1 VSRPVFSVI
10 IPVHGKWELTR
21 DCLVSLRDHTPDW
34 DYEVLVADNASPDA
48 TATELAPLGKSLFG
62 PRFRRLRLDENRN
75 FGPACN
81 LAAQEATAPLLFFL
95 NNDTLL
101 TPGWAEPLVRALQ
114 RDKAPGAVGP
124 LLLYP
129 DDTVQHL
136 GIAFSPSGLS
146 HLYRGFS
153 AKHPVVRRTRQL
165 QAITA
170 AALMLP
176 ARIFW
181 DSGGFFEGYCNGF
194 EDVDLC
200 LAIRR
205 QGKTLECAPQS
216 VVCHLES
223 QTPGR
228 NDRYQA
234 NAVLLGERCAGAFH
248 ADVHHHALRDGF
260 QVFVDDFFD
269 IGVRLKPG
277 DEAALTAQAQ
287 ELPLADR
294 LRLCREHLYWV
305 TGREHL
311 AAGLEEQGDLAH
323 ALQLRVEVANILG
336 TEASY
341 MPVARLAALTDNAKL
356 LAIADQH
363 IRQAAGYRTDKRQA
377 AVRLRSILKTA
388 GAGSGDLLERLC
400 REKFRAMH
408 P

>member
-1 VSRPVFSVI
+1 MSRPVFSVI

-21 DCLVSLRDHTPDW
+21 NCLTSLREHSLDW
-34 DYEVLVADNASPDA
+34 DCEVLVADNASPDA
-48 TATELAPLGKSLFG
+48 TATELAPLGESLFG
-62 PRFRRLRLDENRN
+62 RRFRLLRLAENRN

-81 LAAQEATAPLLFFL
+81 LAAREAAAPLLFFL

-101 TPGWAEPLVRALQ
+101 TPGWAAPLLRALQ

-129 DDTVQHL
+129 DQTVQHL

-146 HLYRGFS
+146 HLYRRFP
-153 AKHPVVRRTRQL
+153 ANHPVVRRPRQL

-176 ARIFW
+176 AQTFW
-181 DSGGFFEGYCNGF
+181 ESGGFFEGYCNGF

-205 QGKTLECAPQS
+205 QGKTLECAPDS

-234 NAVLLGERCAGAFH
+234 NAALLGERCGGAFY

-260 QVFVDDFFD
+260 QVFVNDFFD
-269 IGVRLKPG
+269 IGIGLKPE
-277 DEAALTAQAQ
+277 DEAALSAQAQ
-287 ELPLADR
+287 GLPLADW
-294 LRLCREHLYWV
+294 LRLCREHPYW
-305 TGREHL
+305 TAGREYL
-311 AAGLEEQGDLAH
+311 AAHLEEQGDMDN
-323 ALQLRVEVANILG
+323 ALHLRIEIANILG
-336 TEASY
+336 SEASCIAL
-341 MPVARLAALTDNAKL
+341 ARLAERAGQAEL
-356 LAIADQH
+356 LAAAEQR
-363 IRQAAGYRTDKRQA
+363 IRQVAGYRTDRRQA
-377 AVRLRSILKTA
+377 SIRLRGILQTA
-388 GAGSGDLLERLC
+388 GTGSGDLLERLG